1 MPLSGRFSYRGKL
14 VFLCLGDMAS
24 ERNVHCN
31 LMLHPSALP
40 SFPPRPSPSL
50 FFHPCLSVR
59 RWVLHSHL
67 VTAYRRLTAGLR
79 IAAKSVP
86 RLQNIPL
93 KMMSW
98 LIHLIADYIETA
110 LYTLQL
116 DVCALILLLY
126 NLTMYFIIKQTRKNP
141 RPYLVYG
148 KL

>member
-1 MPLSGRFSYRGKL
+1 MPLSGPFSYRGKL

-67 VTAYRRLTAGLR
+67 VTAYGRLTAGST

-86 RLQNIPL
+86 RHQKIPL
-93 KMMSW
+93 KMMLW
-98 LIHLIADYIETA
+98 LIHLTAGYTETP
-110 LYTLQL
+110 LYTFQL
-116 DVCALILLLY
+116 DVCALIFFLY
-126 NLTMYFIIKQTRKNP
+126 NLTTNFIVK
-141 RPYLVYG
+141 
-148 KL
+148 